1 MKNIKYKRR
10 RRSKIGLRI
19 LQITCGITFFLPFGW
34 IGITEQG
41 GSLAWTWAAL
51 GSMVLSAILL
61 LICNRIEQKNCLYPW
76 HRSTS
81 NNHYSH
87 PYYRV

>member
-61 LICNRIEQKNCLYPW
+61 LICNRIEQKKLPVSVAPEYKQQPLQ
-76 HRSTS
+76 SS
-81 NNHYSH
+81 LL
-87 PYYRV
+87 